1 MSFACRL
8 EQGKVKGTS
17 PLNCPL
23 LAPIR
28 LLQINAISMACSQLL
43 LLLVPAPTK
52 ERQKQQKQLVQMLSK
67 RRVACF
73 SASDLDCK
81 GAGQPAGCAGSQMT
95 GTGFH

>member
-1 MSFACRL
+1 M
-8 EQGKVKGTS
+8 EGTS
-17 PLNCPL
+17 PLNRPP

-28 LLQINAISMACSQLL
+28 LLQINAIAMARSQLL
-43 LLLVPAPTK
+43 LLVVPALTNDTRRGRSSLCK
-52 ERQKQQKQLVQMLSK
+52 CLLSK

-81 GAGQPAGCAGSQMT
+81 GAGQPAGSAGSQMT